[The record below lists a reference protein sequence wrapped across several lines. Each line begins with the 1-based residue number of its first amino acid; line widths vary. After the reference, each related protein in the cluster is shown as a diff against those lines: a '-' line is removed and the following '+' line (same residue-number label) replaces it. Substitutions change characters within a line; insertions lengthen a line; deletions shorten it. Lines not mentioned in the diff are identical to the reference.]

1 MIDFN
6 SIYAET
12 EKAFKNNEFY
22 ELLLGLNNYNVNAP
36 ASVPTDWTLI
46 IYNGIFELYKHN
58 TNQQEAIKIIFY
70 DAIKKLIN
78 GNEIELWV
86 SSYIIFLMLHYQM
99 KNKAP
104 FTLSNEIL
112 NLFKSKLSEMKDQLS
127 ANKKYEGSQYSN
139 GLYGDIERLNNT
151 LKIYYSIDMI
161 N

>member
-1 MIDFN
+1 MLDFN
-6 SIYAET
+6 IIYAET

-22 ELLLGLNNYNVNAP
+22 ELLLGLNDYNINAP

-46 IYNGIFELYKHN
+46 IYNGIFELYKRN
-58 TNQQEAIKIIFY
+58 SNQQETIKIAFY
-70 DAIKKLIN
+70 DAVKKLIN

-104 FTLSNEIL
+104 FNISDEIL
-112 NLFKSKLSEMKDQLS
+112 NLFKCRLSKMKDQLS
-127 ANKKYEGSQYSN
+127 NNKEYEGSQYTN

-151 LKIYYSIDMI
+151 LKTYYFIDMI

>member
-1 MIDFN
+1 MINFN
-6 SIYAET
+6 SIYIET

-36 ASVPTDWTLI
+36 VSVPTDWTLI

-58 TNQQEAIKIIFY
+58 TNQQESIKTAFY

-104 FTLSNEIL
+104 FNLSDEIL
-112 NLFKSKLSEMKDQLS
+112 NLFKSRLSKMKDQLS
-127 ANKKYEGSQYSN
+127 TNKKYEGNQYTN

-161 N
+161 T